1 MSWNDPNVSEQQLI
15 LESPIPHPGDNGG
28 LKTLSLQRAGYL
40 KRLRMYHTLVFVQSA
55 GTGAPA
61 KSAWGPFGSSIKK
74 IRVEAN
80 GKVPLYSV
88 SGLGAQIYNEIENRD
103 GSMLAQPAYEAAN
116 NVTAALT
123 LLSYTTPTT
132 GAVTYTLKYAI
143 EFLFSLPVF
152 VKGLATELGL
162 WLLQEQSVDVGIE
175 LDHNK
180 PYNAAAAVDSPYS
193 AGTAVAGT
201 TTLATSFTAV
211 ERELYG
217 VPGAK
222 EDRPDESFAHQV
234 IEYEQA
240 ILGKF
245 ARFDIP
251 SSGLVLRAILILL
264 DSANAF
270 VEYTDIDN
278 IAVVYGSNITPILRP
293 GWSMVQEFVQDYGR
307 YPPKGVVALDFYKWG
322 LDTVRLVKNSEA
334 LANFRLEVRMLATAS
349 GTVKILLDTLVPVL
363 RQSRGT

>member
-1 MSWNDPNVSEQQLI
+1 MSWNDPNVTEQQLI
-15 LESPIPHPGDNGG
+15 LESPIVHPGDNGG

-40 KRLRMYHTLVFVQSA
+40 KRLRMYHTLVWVQAS

-61 KSAWGPFGSSIKK
+61 KSAWGPFASSIKK

-80 GKVPLYSV
+80 GKVPLYSM
-88 SGLGAQIYNEIENRD
+88 SGLGAQIYNEVENRD
-103 GSMLAQPAYEAAN
+103 GSMLAPPAYEALN
-116 NVTAALT
+116 NVTAAAT
-123 LLSYTTPTT
+123 LSSYSTPAT
-132 GAVTYTLKYAI
+132 GAVTYTVKFAI
-143 EFLFSLPVF
+143 EFLMSLPVF

-180 PYNAAAAVDSPYS
+180 PYVAAAAVDSPYS
-193 AGTAVAGT
+193 GGTAVVGT

-217 VPGAK
+217 VPGNK

-251 SSGLVLRAILILL
+251 SSGLVLRAVAIFL

-270 VEYTDIDN
+270 VEWTDIDN
-278 IAVVYGSNITPILRP
+278 VAVVYGSNITPILRP
-293 GWSMVQEFVQDYGR
+293 GWSMIQEYLQDYNR
-307 YPPKGVVALDFYKWG
+307 YPPKGVIVLDFYKWG
-322 LDTVRLVKNSEA
+322 LETVRLVKNSEA
-334 LANFRLEVRMLATAS
+334 LANFRLEFRFLTTAS
-349 GTVKILLDTLVPVL
+349 GTVKVLLDTLVPVL
-363 RQSRGT
+363 RQAR